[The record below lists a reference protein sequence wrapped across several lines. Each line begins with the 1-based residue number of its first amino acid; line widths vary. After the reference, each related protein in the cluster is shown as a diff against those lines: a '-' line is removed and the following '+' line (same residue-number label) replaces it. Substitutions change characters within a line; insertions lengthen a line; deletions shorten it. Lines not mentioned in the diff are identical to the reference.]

1 MYNKRKFANFITMDI
16 KVAIFEDGKLIREAL
31 QTILNGTPGY
41 ACTGAFSNGSN
52 WEADIRRSNP
62 DLVLMDIEMPGL
74 DGIELTRRI
83 SQKFEGIKVLI
94 QTVFDDSQKIFN
106 ALCAGASGYILK
118 NDPPNKYLEAIAEVY
133 NGGSFMNA
141 SVAKKTLNFFTQKN
155 IILASPEGTDYGLS
169 EREKE
174 ILKELT
180 EAQPL
185 KNIAAK
191 LYISLETVR
200 THVKHIYAKLHVAN
214 RTEAVMKAVQQ
225 GIAWSNL
232 IYY

>member
-1 MYNKRKFANFITMDI
+1 MDI
-16 KVAIFEDGKLIREAL
+16 KVAIFEDGKLIRDAL

-62 DLVLMDIEMPGL
+62 DVVLMDIEMPGL
-74 DGIELTRRI
+74 NGIELTGLI
-83 SQKFEGIKVLI
+83 TQKFGGIKVLI
-94 QTVFDDSQKIFN
+94 QTVFDDSDKIFK

-118 NDPPNKYLEAIAEVY
+118 NDPPNKYLEAVTEVY

-155 IILASPEGTDYGLS
+155 IILVSPEGTDYHLS
-169 EREKE
+169 DREKE

-180 EAQPL
+180 DGQPL
-185 KNIAAK
+185 KNIATK
-191 LYISLETVR
+191 LFISHETVR
-200 THVKHIYAKLHVAN
+200 THVKHIYSKLHVAN

-225 GIAWSNL
+225 GIC
-232 IYY
+232 